1 MDKHLTALDR
11 EIALLKRAQKDHT
24 FGWPVISHPQEARP

>member
-24 FGWPVISHPQEARP
+24 FGWPVMKGGAA

>member
-1 MDKHLTALDR
+1 MDKHLTALAR

-24 FGWPVISHPQEARP
+24 FGWPVMKGGAA